1 MMCCSVFHVP
11 KQLFILYKVNDV
23 AQNWNLH
30 YINESLAYIFS
41 ISPWFFAF
49 QRLFQGT
56 KG

>member
-11 KQLFILYKVNDV
+11 KQLSILYKVNDV